1 MSNNHSVF
9 LKEMGITE
17 WASRDA
23 IAPSAPASVSTSA
36 VAVASVVTE
45 ASENASSQRASYGVW
60 WFFCNE
66 PQGDA
71 KALFQNII
79 RALGLAKN
87 EWSWKNSSDNL
98 SQLSSPDLPVVAF
111 AFGGPVAQKITG
123 ERDPLPQLRETILAL
138 NTGNDEEIPV
148 IASFELN
155 QVLTKPKEKALL
167 WQDLLL
173 ARSVLQNS

>member
-1 MSNNHSVF
+1 MTNTHSAF

-17 WASRDA
+17 WAPRDA
-23 IAPSAPASVSTSA
+23 VQSMPDSAVAASAPAI
-36 VAVASVVTE
+36 
-45 ASENASSQRASYGVW
+45 SSHDSPKERVSYGSW
-60 WFFCNE
+60 WFFGNE

-71 KALFQNII
+71 KVLFQNII

-87 EWSWKNSSDNL
+87 EWSWKSSSENL
-98 SQLSSPDLPVVAF
+98 SQLSSPDFPIVAV

-123 ERDPLPQLRETILAL
+123 ERDPLPQLRETVLAL
-138 NTGNDEEIPV
+138 NVGSEEEIPV

-155 QVLTKPKEKALL
+155 QVLTKPKDKALL

-173 ARSVLQNS
+173 AKSVLQNS

>member
-1 MSNNHSVF
+1 MTNNHSAF

-17 WASRDA
+17 WTSRDA
-23 IAPSAPASVSTSA
+23 IAPSALASVSTSA
-36 VAVASVVTE
+36 VTE
-45 ASENASSQRASYGVW
+45 ASEASENIPSKHASYGVW
-60 WFFCNE
+60 WFFGNE

-71 KALFQNII
+71 KVLFQNII

-87 EWSWKNSSDNL
+87 EWSWKNASESL
-98 SQLSSPDLPVVAF
+98 GQLSSPDLPVVAI

-123 ERDPLPQLRETILAL
+123 ERDPLPQLRETVLAL
-138 NTGNDEEIPV
+138 NAGSDEEIPV

>member
-1 MSNNHSVF
+1 MTNTHSTF

-17 WASRDA
+17 WSPRDA
-23 IAPSAPASVSTSA
+23 ISPVEAKVQGVSEGVQPNTP
-36 VAVASVVTE
+36 E
-45 ASENASSQRASYGVW
+45 ASPAQRISNGIW
-60 WFFCNE
+60 WFFGNE

-71 KALFQNII
+71 KVLFQNII
-79 RALGLAKN
+79 RVLGLAKN
-87 EWSWKNSSDNL
+87 EWSWKNASENL
-98 SQLSSPDLPVVAF
+98 NQLSSPEVPIVAI

-123 ERDPLPQLRETILAL
+123 EREPLPQLRETVLAL
-138 NTGNDEEIPV
+138 NTGNEEEIPV

-155 QVLTKPKEKALL
+155 QVLTRPKEKALL

>member
-1 MSNNHSVF
+1 MTNNHSTF

-17 WASRDA
+17 WTSRDVVNPLA
-23 IAPSAPASVSTSA
+23 E
-36 VAVASVVTE
+36 VAVA
-45 ASENASSQRASYGVW
+45 ASTQDVPSNTDSAQRSSHGSW
-60 WFFCNE
+60 WFFGNE

-71 KALFQNII
+71 QILFQNII
-79 RALGLAKN
+79 RVLGLARN
-87 EWSWKNSSDNL
+87 EWSWKSASDNL
-98 SQLSSPDLPVVAF
+98 SQLSSPESPVVAV
-111 AFGGPVAQKITG
+111 AFGGSVAQKITG
-123 ERDPLPQLRETILAL
+123 ERDPLPQLREMVLAL

>member
-1 MSNNHSVF
+1 MTSAHSAF

-17 WASRDA
+17 WITRNAAQA
-23 IAPSAPASVSTSA
+23 IPEALVPASAPATVN
-36 VAVASVVTE
+36 
-45 ASENASSQRASYGVW
+45 ENATAQRASHGTW
-60 WFFCNE
+60 WFFGNE

-71 KALFQNII
+71 QILFQNII

-87 EWSWKNSSDNL
+87 EWSWNNSSVNL
-98 SQLSSPDLPVVAF
+98 SQLPTPRLPVVAV

-123 ERDPLPQLRETILAL
+123 ERDPLPQLREMVLAL
-138 NTGNDEEIPV
+138 NTGSDDEIPV

-155 QVLTKPKEKALL
+155 QVLTKPKDKALL

>member
-1 MSNNHSVF
+1 MSNTHSSF

-17 WASRDA
+17 WTSRDA
-23 IAPSAPASVSTSA
+23 ISAQAEVSA
-36 VAVASVVTE
+36 VVSFEPNTQEKQV
-45 ASENASSQRASYGVW
+45 SPRASNGIW
-60 WFFCNE
+60 WFFGNE

-71 KALFQNII
+71 QILFQNLI
-79 RALGLAKN
+79 RVLGLATN
-87 EWSWKNSSDNL
+87 EWSWKSPSTNL
-98 SQLSSPDLPVVAF
+98 GQLENPGLPVVAL

-167 WQDLLL
+167 WQDLLM